1 MYFAPQ
7 TSKTWLRACL
17 N

>member
-1 MYFAPQ
+1 MAPQ
-7 TSKTWLRACL
+7 TSKT